1 MVILYPDLGH
11 IETMVWTFAFY
22 LYLLS
27 HHSDTFSSISEY
39 QTLKVLCL
47 ILSLLWQHSPSVKWN
62 NYHFWI
68 CIYADIVGGW
78 MGQESSKNVLR

>member
-1 MVILYPDLGH
+1 MVTLYPDLGH
-11 IETMVWTFAFY
+11 IETMVWTFAVY

-47 ILSLLWQHSPSVKWN
+47 ILSLLLQLSPSVKWKN
-62 NYHFWI
+62 HYHWI
-68 CIYADIVGGW
+68 VLEKNIDIF
-78 MGQESSKNVLR
+78 